1 MNFERNVAV
10 ELFIMGAAHHTHA
23 ACADLFNDEIVA
35 GDLANQA
42 WKSCPSACIFRTVYQ
57 AGQREDGGVK
67 PESAEREPASKL
79 FRVLTPVILGNSPR
93 LCYAPRIRFRKR
105 KLSCAH

>member
-10 ELFIMGAAHHTHA
+10 ELFIMGATHHTHA

-42 WKSCPSACIFRTVYQ
+42 WISCPSACILGPSTRQVNARTAV
-57 AGQREDGGVK
+57 
-67 PESAEREPASKL
+67 
-79 FRVLTPVILGNSPR
+79 
-93 LCYAPRIRFRKR
+93 
-105 KLSCAH
+105 